1 MSQLEITW
9 SEDWEQEGGNAT
21 EDNGLEGIWFYTP
34 QQNQNQ
40 LALNIHCTLSSST
53 NFYLVCS
60 ARFVEVYTFV
70 GEPDAKVYSETSK
83 GVLSSSSST
92 QNQTLY
98 EHRLAMKSDVRGD
111 GVHLR
116 FLSLKNVEVVPE
128 VASNIPDVGKKRI
141 CLIHLLQVKGV
152 KGPSMAS
159 CTSAPIESSAPSGPS
174 SSSNDGVSQRPPAPP
189 VPASSSTDNTIQPS
203 ANNNSNNNP
212 AALMFAL
219 QVMQSQLLSK
229 LNTDLAAA
237 LQPLQ
242 QRLERLEGKLDAVAG
257 MVLQNTH
264 HQAHQ
269 HGNLRQLVLTQQTSL
284 ENLQKEIIDQFTSL
298 QAKVETRPS
307 FPSTTDE
314 SPVDTTIG
322 EELTEPAAAV
332 AADAPSNVETEEA
345 SIQVLGLKDSS
356 ADASE
361 SISAAV
367 EPFESQES
375 HMVKDKEKDITL
387 TSTDSLI
394 PPAKNTEIG
403 EEMMAKKVPT
413 LLGVDGKESVPDDN
427 TETLH

>member
-53 NFYLVCS
+53 NLYLVCS

-128 VASNIPDVGKKRI
+128 VASNIPDVDKKRI
-141 CLIHLLQVKGV
+141 CLIHHLQVKGV
-152 KGPSMAS
+152 KGPSVAS
-159 CTSAPIESSAPSGPS
+159 CTSAPIESSAPGGPS

-189 VPASSSTDNTIQPS
+189 VPASSSTDQPS

-269 HGNLRQLVLTQQTSL
+269 HGNLRQLVLTQQSSL

-298 QAKVETRPS
+298 HAKVETRPS
-307 FPSTTDE
+307 VPSPTEE
-314 SPVDTTIG
+314 SPVNTTIG
-322 EELTEPAAAV
+322 EELTEPAAAD
-332 AADAPSNVETEEA
+332 APADAPTDVETEEA

-375 HMVKDKEKDITL
+375 HAVMDKEKDITL

-394 PPAKNTEIG
+394 PPAKDTEIG
-403 EEMMAKKVPT
+403 EEMAPKEDPT
-413 LLGVDGKESVPDDN
+413 PLGVDGKDSVPDDN